1 MFICSPGP
9 TVVGLLS
16 RSLRT
21 VPEVQ
26 GLSPGG
32 DIAHHELVRKGEEK
46 GRAEVRKDAEG
57 DVGLDSDAQAW
68 SAVGVHPRGRPRQ
81 GAESEGGV
89 RSYITC
95 AEMLIRL
102 LKVRLGMIIE
112 LLEDGIGDYVSCV
125 DDPQIV
131 EGGDGAGGESCRE
144 GWPQD
149 QRLPLEGLR
158 HIIREALL

>member
-1 MFICSPGP
+1 MVFICSPGP

-21 VPEVQ
+21 VPEVH

-32 DIAHHELVRKGEEK
+32 DIVHHFQLVRKGEEK
-46 GRAEVRKDAEG
+46 RRAKIRKDAEG
-57 DVGLDSDAQAW
+57 DVGLDSDAAAW

-95 AEMLIRL
+95 VEIIIRL
-102 LKVRLGMIIE
+102 LKV
-112 LLEDGIGDYVSCV
+112 
-125 DDPQIV
+125 
-131 EGGDGAGGESCRE
+131 
-144 GWPQD
+144 
-149 QRLPLEGLR
+149 
-158 HIIREALL
+158 

>member
-1 MFICSPGP
+1 MVFICSPGP

-32 DIAHHELVRKGEEK
+32 DIGHHELIRKGEEK
-46 GRAEVRKDAEG
+46 GRAEIRKDAEG
-57 DVGLDSDAQAW
+57 DVGLDSDAPTW

-89 RSYITC
+89 RSYMTC
-95 AEMLIRL
+95 VEMIIRL
-102 LKVRLGMIIE
+102 LKVRLGRIIG
-112 LLEDGIGDYVSCV
+112 LLEDGIRDYVSYV
-125 DDPQIV
+125 IIRLFKVGMVQ
-131 EGGDGAGGESCRE
+131 EESPAERA
-144 GWPQD
+144 
-149 QRLPLEGLR
+149 GLR
-158 HIIREALL
+158 TRDFLWKVCDTS